1 MPSKKTPRP
10 IRDAVQALIR
20 RTPKQVRGQQRVDEI
35 LDATERLT
43 RTTTWDKLSTNHIA
57 REAGIPIGSLYQ
69 FFANKQAV
77 AQALVERYLAV
88 LDDVFA
94 NLTGFTD
101 TATPAEMINAIFDR
115 LLIATQKHQGLHAML
130 LTIPEDSEVGRIS
143 APIRNLLRSKL
154 EQMLA
159 SRAPWMSAEE
169 LKVHAL
175 LSHVSN
181 RAIFAQA
188 ISLTEKGEH
197 AIAAQ
202 LIQQARLMQIAY
214 YDRLLQEHAEANP

>member
-35 LDATERLT
+35 LDAAERLT

-94 NLTGFTD
+94 SLTGFTD

>member
-101 TATPAEMINAIFDR
+101 TATPAGMINAIFDR

-154 EQMLA
+154 EQLLA

>member
-1 MPSKKTPRP
+1 MPPKKTSRP
-10 IRDAVQALIR
+10 IRDAVHALIR

-88 LDDVFA
+88 LDEVFA

-101 TATPAEMINAIFDR
+101 TATPADMINAIFDR

-130 LTIPEDSEVGRIS
+130 LTIPEESEVGRIS

-188 ISLTEKGEH
+188 ISLTEKGQH

-214 YDRLLQEHAEANP
+214 YDRLLQEHVVSNP